1 MKIKNIS
8 ILNVFPE
15 ISGMVEILKW
25 HKAEGDQI
33 SRGNP
38 LIEIIANK
46 EVFEINSPCSGILA
60 KINAN
65 KNEIVSPESIIAII
79 KEKHK
84 K

>member
-1 MKIKNIS
+1 MRFKEIS
-8 ILNVFPE
+8 ILNIFPK
-15 ISGMVEILKW
+15 ISGMIEISKW

-33 SRGNP
+33 PRGK
-38 LIEIIANK
+38 LLVEIIANK

-65 KNEIVSPESIIAII
+65 KNEIISPESIIAII
-79 KEKHK
+79 EEKHK

>member
-1 MKIKNIS
+1 MI
-8 ILNVFPE
+8 E
-15 ISGMVEILKW
+15 ISRW
-25 HKAEGDQI
+25 YKAEGDQV
-33 SRGNP
+33 SREEP

-46 EVFEINSPCSGILA
+46 EVFEINSPCSGILT

-65 KNEIVSPESIIAII
+65 KNEIISPESIIAII